1 MKWWKNGFNFNNQQ
15 LSMKQIMLLFL
26 TIALQSAFT
35 PQAKPT
41 VTADYLMGKFDP
53 TKHPDFVV
61 IDKKY
66 ASKTDMYL
74 RKETYEAFK
83 KMAVAA
89 EKEGVIFTIISSTRN
104 FDYQKSIWETKWAAL
119 KDKTAEARAKK
130 ILQYS
135 AMPGASRHHWG
146 TDIDLNNL
154 TNPFFEKNG
163 GKKIYDW
170 LKAHGH
176 EYGFYQPY
184 TAGRTA
190 GYKEEKW
197 HWTYLPLSKDFTT
210 IAGKYLTNEMISGF
224 KGSET
229 ASKID
234 IVKNYVLGINKEC
247 L

>member
-1 MKWWKNGFNFNNQQ
+1 
-15 LSMKQIMLLFL
+15 MKQISLFVIFSL
-26 TIALQSAFT
+26 SLFMIPLNSQ
-35 PQAKPT
+35 T

-53 TKHPDFVV
+53 SKHPDFVLL
-61 IDKKY
+61 DKKHTVK
-66 ASKTDMYL
+66 SDLYL

-83 KMAVAA
+83 KMAIAA
-89 EKEGVIFTIISSTRN
+89 EKEGVIFSIISATRN
-104 FDYQKSIWETKWAAL
+104 FEYQKSIWETKWAAL

-170 LKAHGH
+170 LVAHAH
-176 EYGFYQPY
+176 EYGFCQPY
-184 TAGRTA
+184 TLGRKV
-190 GYKEEKW
+190 GYQEEKW
-197 HWTYLPLSKDFTT
+197 HWTYLPLSKDFT
-210 IAGKYLTNEMISGF
+210 ALASKYLKNELIKGF

-229 ASKID
+229 AVKIG
-234 IVKNYVLGINKEC
+234 IVKNYVLGINKDC

>member
-1 MKWWKNGFNFNNQQ
+1 
-15 LSMKQIMLLFL
+15 MKQILFFVILLMQFPFSPL
-26 TIALQSAFT
+26 NSQ
-35 PQAKPT
+35 T

-53 TKHPDFVV
+53 SKHSDFIL

-66 ASKTDMYL
+66 TLKPDLYL

-89 EKEGVIFTIISSTRN
+89 EKEGVIFSILSATRN
-104 FDYQKSIWETKWAAL
+104 FDYQKNIWESKWAAL
-119 KDKTAEARAKK
+119 KDKTAEVRAKK

-154 TNPFFEKNG
+154 SNPFFEKNG

-170 LKAHGH
+170 LVAHGH

-184 TAGRTA
+184 TAGRKT

-197 HWTYLPLSKDFTT
+197 HWTYLPLSKDFTA
-210 IAGKYLTNEMISGF
+210 IASKYLKNDMIKGF
-224 KGSET
+224 KGSD
-229 ASKID
+229 AAAKLD
-234 IVKNYVLGINKEC
+234 ILKNYVLGINKDC

>member
-1 MKWWKNGFNFNNQQ
+1 
-15 LSMKQIMLLFL
+15 MKQILFFFIFL
-26 TIALQSAFT
+26 MQLPVNPLSGQ
-35 PQAKPT
+35 T

-53 TKHPDFVV
+53 SKHADFVL

-66 ASKTDMYL
+66 ATKPDMYL

-83 KMAVAA
+83 KMATAA
-89 EKEGVIFTIISSTRN
+89 EKEGVVFTILSSTRN
-104 FDYQKSIWETKWAAL
+104 FDHQKGIWERKWIAL
-119 KDKTAEARAKK
+119 KDKTAEARANK

-154 TNPFFEKNG
+154 SNPFFEKNG

-170 LKAHGH
+170 LVAHGH

-184 TAGRTA
+184 TAGRKT

-197 HWTYLPLSKDFTT
+197 HWTYLPLSKDFTA
-210 IAGKYLTNEMISGF
+210 IASKYLKNDMITGF
-224 KGSET
+224 KGSDM
-229 ASKID
+229 ALKLD
-234 IVKNYVLGINKEC
+234 IVKNYILSINKDC

>member
-1 MKWWKNGFNFNNQQ
+1 
-15 LSMKQIMLLFL
+15 MKQTWLF
-26 TIALQSAFT
+26 IAIFLQFSFVL
-35 PQAKPT
+35 QNKQT

-53 TKHPDFVV
+53 AKHPDF
-61 IDKKY
+61 ILLDKKY
-66 ASKTDMYL
+66 TVKPDLYL

-89 EKEGVIFTIISSTRN
+89 EKEGIIFNIISATRN
-104 FDYQKSIWETKWAAL
+104 FDYQKTIWDTKWGAL

-170 LKAHGH
+170 LVLHAH

-184 TAGRTA
+184 TAGRKT
-190 GYKEEKW
+190 GYQEEKW
-197 HWTYLPLSKDFTT
+197 HWTYLPLSKDFTA
-210 IAGKYLTNEMISGF
+210 IASKYLKNDMISGF

-229 ASKID
+229 ATKLD
-234 IVKNYVLGINKEC
+234 IVKNYVLGINKDC